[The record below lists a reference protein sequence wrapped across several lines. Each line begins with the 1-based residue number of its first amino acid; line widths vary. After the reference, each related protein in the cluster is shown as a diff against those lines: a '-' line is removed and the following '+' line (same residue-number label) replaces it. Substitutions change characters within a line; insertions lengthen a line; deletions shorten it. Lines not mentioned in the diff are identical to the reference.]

1 MLLLIIIVSPPIEL
15 PSNAPHHHLRYNAI
29 PTSLFLFL
37 NTVCYYP
44 FSDAGNI
51 HVTLRARKAA
61 LAHLE
66 SIIVYPEDP
75 SNYPD
80 EVDSEPEDVGTPIHT
95 GDDQNRNHLGV
106 NGKS

>member
-15 PSNAPHHHLRYNAI
+15 SSSPLQCYPHLSPSLPY
-29 PTSLFLFL
+29 
-37 NTVCYYP
+37 TVCYYP
-44 FSDAGNI
+44 LSDAGNI

-75 SNYPD
+75 SNYAD
-80 EVDSEPEDVGTPIHT
+80 EVDSEPEEVRTSFHT
-95 GDDQNRNHLGV
+95 ADDQNRSHLRV